1 MPIDV
6 RWDDEAK
13 TIVRLDFVSPV
24 SWEVFQDAMDRAA
37 KLAESVD
44 YRVDVLSIPGEVPMP
59 PGSPV
64 PQVQRAFKKLPR
76 NVGLVIM
83 LTSNAFART
92 IVSTVGSMYIGKR
105 YKAAENF
112 DEAYRLIDA
121 HRAKSGST
129 K

>member
-1 MPIDV
+1 MPINV

-24 SWEVFQDAMDRAA
+24 TWEVFQDAIDRAA
-37 KLAESVD
+37 RLAESVD

-64 PQVQRAFKKLPR
+64 PQVQRAFKTLPR
-76 NVGLVIM
+76 NVNLVVM
-83 LTSNAFART
+83 LTSNAFANT
-92 IVSTVGSMYIGKR
+92 IVSTIAGMYIGKR
-105 YKAAENF
+105 YKAATSL
-112 DEAYRLIDA
+112 DEAYRLINA
-121 HRAKSGST
+121 HRAKSGSA

>member
-13 TIVRLDFVSPV
+13 TIVRLDFIAPV
-24 SWEVFQDAMDRAA
+24 SWDMFQDAIDRAA
-37 KLAESVD
+37 KLAESVN

-76 NVGLVIM
+76 NVGFVVM

-92 IVSTVGSMYIGKR
+92 IVSTVGGMYIGKR
-105 YKAAENF
+105 FKAAESI
-112 DEAYRLIDA
+112 DEAYRLINA
-121 HRAKSGST
+121 HRAKSGSA